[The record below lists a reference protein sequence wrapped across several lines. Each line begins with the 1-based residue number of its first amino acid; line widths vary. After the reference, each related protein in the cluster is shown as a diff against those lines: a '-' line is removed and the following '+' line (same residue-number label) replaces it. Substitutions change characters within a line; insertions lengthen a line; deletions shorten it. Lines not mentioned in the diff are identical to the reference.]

1 MPFLPGGT
9 LRARIRRGPLTL
21 DETCRALSEIADAL
35 DYVHSQGIIHR
46 DIKASNV
53 LIDSDGGYYLADFGI
68 ARITSDLTHMT
79 TTGNVLGTVD
89 YVAPE
94 LFEVDRKANAFSDL
108 YSLGVLLYEMV
119 TGRLPFIAENQ
130 IALVTMHMRQRPPAP
145 RGIDPRIPAAVE
157 RVMLKALEKR
167 PEQRYHSAA
176 ELARAFCLAVNADDV
191 MLISPASATPGLLA
205 PVFKQEQLVLSPH
218 DVGTADFISPIYEP
232 AELVAASSLA
242 PGRDVPAAPSY
253 VPVSAATSRAA
264 RRARPRDTRPFYRH
278 PLFVLVVVL
287 LAFTIIAGSLAVLFL
302 PRGGGGPTGT
312 TGTTPA
318 DSSTRSPSLTA
329 TPNLTATAIA
339 AQNAT
344 ATASARAS
352 ASARA
357 TATAEAQAS
366 ATAGVILTA
375 TSGQPT
381 YQDALNNPNNQATLS
396 AGWDTTDN
404 CVFQSDGYHDTASS
418 NYQGCKEAN
427 YTYTNVAVTVTMHI
441 VSGQSGGIFFRMHT
455 VFPANLGSYA
465 GYLFEASSAGQYRV
479 LSSGNYDIGSPTVL
493 LDWTASSALRQ
504 GNATNLLQ
512 IIMQGSDF
520 YFYVNGI

>member
-1 MPFLPGGT
+1 MAELEGRTLGRYELRRLIGKGGMANVYEAFDTLSGRVIAVKIFKREDDELLSRFLREAQLMSALHGHHLVPIYFFGTEVLDNALLYYIAMPFLPGGT

-287 LAFTIIAGSLAVLFL
+287 LAFTIIAGS
-302 PRGGGGPTGT
+302 
-312 TGTTPA
+312 
-318 DSSTRSPSLTA
+318 
-329 TPNLTATAIA
+329 
-339 AQNAT
+339 
-344 ATASARAS
+344 
-352 ASARA
+352 
-357 TATAEAQAS
+357 
-366 ATAGVILTA
+366 
-375 TSGQPT
+375 
-381 YQDALNNPNNQATLS
+381 
-396 AGWDTTDN
+396 
-404 CVFQSDGYHDTASS
+404 
-418 NYQGCKEAN
+418 
-427 YTYTNVAVTVTMHI
+427 
-441 VSGQSGGIFFRMHT
+441 
-455 VFPANLGSYA
+455 
-465 GYLFEASSAGQYRV
+465 
-479 LSSGNYDIGSPTVL
+479 
-493 LDWTASSALRQ
+493 
-504 GNATNLLQ
+504 
-512 IIMQGSDF
+512 
-520 YFYVNGI
+520 